1 MRRTLLAI
9 LGMTV
14 LFAAANDQAQ
24 TQTTTQSTP
33 STAALSNTE
42 KVAKKAPSRKTAK
55 KSKTKDAVAE
65 DESAAPDKILY
76 ARALANI
83 KKGRHEV
90 GRLNLQTLINT
101 YPDSEY
107 LAKAKLAIADSYYKE
122 GGSANWTQAVA
133 GYKDFIVFFP
143 FLSEASYAQIQ
154 VAMTHFKQ
162 MEKPDRDRTEAKAA
176 EEEFQT
182 FLTKYPKDPLVPK
195 AEQHLRVVQ
204 EILAEGDFRIGYYY
218 YVKGDRRAAAGRL
231 LSVIKRYPLY
241 SKSDEALWMLGDVF
255 EKSEKKEIASVYY
268 SRIVKD
274 YPLSELVPQA
284 KQKLVAFGVPVP
296 QPDPKQLAWMQAE
309 LKASR
314 EKPGLLSKP
323 MSLVRSGP
331 VTEKTVAARTGAPN
345 MEAETDNTSVADILS
360 GGGRSALG
368 TGASSNAPGNT
379 AVIAVATPGT
389 GATSGSTVEAGDV
402 GGTTDAPSFRRRANH
417 DLSIGA
423 SGDHDIASVIANV
436 RSDLRGVGLAF
447 GRARRIDRFFNTHGN
462 LHSHRKF
469 IGLRG
474 DSRLLR
480 MVMFDVAPLPPDA
493 FCRHVCLLSGRCW
506 CGCVVVFDRL
516 HVLHRDCARRV
527 VVAFH
532 CHLRGRTAHNSS
544 GVFASVTHEDVG
556 VRTCGC
562 FLLCTGNE

>member
-1 MRRTLLAI
+1 
-9 LGMTV
+9 MTV
-14 LFAAANDQAQ
+14 LFAAADDQAQ
-24 TQTTTQSTP
+24 TQTTTPSSP

-55 KSKTKDAVAE
+55 KSKTKDAGAE

-255 EKSEKKEIASVYY
+255 EKSEKKEVASVYY
-268 SRIVKD
+268 ARIVRD

-309 LKASR
+309 LKAAR
-314 EKPGLLSKP
+314 EKPGVLSKP
-323 MSLVRSGP
+323 MSLVRTGP
-331 VTEKTVAARTGAPN
+331 GTEKIVAARTGTPN

-402 GGTTDAPSFRRRANH
+402 GGTADAPAADANNATTPASDAGSTNPPAADNGTANASGNGTDATAAPDPNAKPADN
-417 DLSIGA
+417 A
-423 SGDHDIASVIANV
+423 TGDPKKES
-436 RSDLRGVGLAF
+436 SSKKKKGLKK
-447 GRARRIDRFFNTHGN
+447 I
-462 LHSHRKF
+462 
-469 IGLRG
+469 
-474 DSRLLR
+474 
-480 MVMFDVAPLPPDA
+480 VP
-493 FCRHVCLLSGRCW
+493 W
-506 CGCVVVFDRL
+506 
-516 HVLHRDCARRV
+516 
-527 VVAFH
+527 
-532 CHLRGRTAHNSS
+532 
-544 GVFASVTHEDVG
+544 
-556 VRTCGC
+556 
-562 FLLCTGNE
+562 